1 MQKNDHALTNEFINI
16 LNAFPCSYN
25 GCNYE
30 LGSNCNKIYYF
41 HITIAVGK
49 ILYRHKWDN
58 LHFYNQ
64 NTIMYIIVIIMFIII
79 ILSYRF
85 KVFLKIVV
93 LNLTSFYTSFPLESY

>member
-1 MQKNDHALTNEFINI
+1 MIVVAENAKNDHALTNEFINI

-49 ILYRHKWDN
+49 ILYRDKWDN

-64 NTIMYIIVIIMFIII
+64 TYD
-79 ILSYRF
+79 LS
-85 KVFLKIVV
+85 LS
-93 LNLTSFYTSFPLESY
+93 LLCSLL